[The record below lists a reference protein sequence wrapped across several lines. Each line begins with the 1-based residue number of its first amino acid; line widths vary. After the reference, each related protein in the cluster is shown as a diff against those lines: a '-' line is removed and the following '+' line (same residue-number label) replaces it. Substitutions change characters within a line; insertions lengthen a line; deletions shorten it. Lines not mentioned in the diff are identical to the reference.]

1 MKNLLYIVAI
11 LGIIAVVYW
20 FHQSRFVRPDTIR
33 IIDSLYEAKRRII
46 NQDSIERAITK
57 RVMDSVGPILSYQ
70 TKRLN
75 LIQNE
80 NDRQRKANEK
90 RFHTYDSIV
99 LDRPDF

>member
-1 MKNLLYIVAI
+1 MKNVLYFVAAAAIIVI
-11 LGIIAVVYW
+11 LYW
-20 FHQSRFVRPDTIR
+20 YHQSRVVRPETIR
-33 IIDSLYEAKRRII
+33 IMDSLYEAKRRII
-46 NQDSIERAITK
+46 NQDSIEKAITK
-57 RVMDSVGPILSYQ
+57 RVMDSVGPILTSQ

-80 NDRQRKANEK
+80 NDRQRRANEK